1 MDPILTRIEPYYA
14 PMFLYQDVINDEQC
28 EFLRN
33 FCSEQKFLPS
43 IPGNDNSLN
52 YSDNQDILSELPDL
66 KEYFES
72 LIQSLSKNVI
82 KQVTEAFAIKQ
93 SWATRSKKGGASS
106 YHQHRNYYMAGVLYL
121 QDDNQIVV
129 ENPWQSLSSF
139 AFESTE
145 HTAYNCLNSV
155 VTIPNKSIILMPAY
169 LKHQVPPWSG
179 DNTRY
184 SIAMNI
190 HPIGTYGVT
199 SAFITV

>member
-1 MDPILTRIEPYYA
+1 MDPVLTRIEPYYA
-14 PMFLYQDVINDEQC
+14 PMFLYRDVIDDAQC
-28 EFLRN
+28 EQLRD
-33 FCSEQKFLPS
+33 FCSKQEFLSS
-43 IPGNDNSLN
+43 IPGNNNSLN
-52 YSDNQDILSELPDL
+52 YSTNQDIMSQFPEL
-66 KEYFES
+66 KQYIEY

-93 SWATRSKKGGASS
+93 SWVTRSEKGGASS

-121 QDDNQIVV
+121 QDDNQVVV

-139 AFESTE
+139 AFEPIE

-155 VTIPNKSIILMPAY
+155 ITIPNKSILLMPAY
-169 LKHQVPPWSG
+169 LKHQVPPWG
-179 DNTRY
+179 GKNTRY

-190 HPIGTYGVT
+190 HPIGTYGVP